1 MLLKFSV
8 SRISYKKETVMKHVS
23 QFQSPTAIL
32 RAEIEAWRTAGR
44 MSREAV
50 AIAIVE
56 AHQASGADLAT
67 ELSFD
72 YEGSDTFARAR
83 KSAQKIFRWLD
94 EGSLPANMILS
105 ILAALPP
112 DVSLRA
118 LNKMLCPMSITA
130 CAADC
135 DSPAD
140 LDVPR
145 HLRAVMKEAGEAQ
158 MALVNLSP
166 NASDTDLLDA
176 HKELT
181 EAAQACENA
190 ARDTMAEVVARQALA
205 RASESASK

>member
-1 MLLKFSV
+1 
-8 SRISYKKETVMKHVS
+8 MKHEP
-23 QFQSPTAIL
+23 QFHSPVAIL

-56 AHQASGADLAT
+56 KHKASGADLAT

-94 EGSLPANMILS
+94 EGNLPANMIPS
-105 ILAALPP
+105 ILSALPS
-112 DVSLRA
+112 DVQLRA
-118 LNKMLCPMSITA
+118 LNQMLCPMGISA
-130 CAADC
+130 RAADC
-135 DSPAD
+135 APVPSM
-140 LDVPR
+140 DVST

-158 MALVNLSP
+158 LALVGLGP
-166 NASDTDLLDA
+166 DASDSELLGA
-176 HKELT
+176 HKELV

-190 ARDTMAEVVARQALA
+190 ARDAMATVAARQAVA